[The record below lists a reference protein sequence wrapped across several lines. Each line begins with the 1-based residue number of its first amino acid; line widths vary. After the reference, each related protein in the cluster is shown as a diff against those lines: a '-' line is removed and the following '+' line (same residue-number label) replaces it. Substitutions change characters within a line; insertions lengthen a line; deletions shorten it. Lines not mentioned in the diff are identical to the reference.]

1 MYSELERNLPGHPDW
16 EGSFYEKLTDYGEW
30 DVNAFW
36 KLHLDF
42 LEIAESVNGSNTISR
57 DLARKLLLLQ
67 QKVLNLVSSHFN
79 DNDVYEIANIET
91 DLLYEFIERFEMAIL
106 GAVSGEVHPESSF
119 GLVNPLVK
127 NA

>member
-16 EGSFYEKLTDYGEW
+16 EGSFYEKLTEYGEW

-42 LEIAESVNGSNTISR
+42 LEIAKSVNGSNTISR